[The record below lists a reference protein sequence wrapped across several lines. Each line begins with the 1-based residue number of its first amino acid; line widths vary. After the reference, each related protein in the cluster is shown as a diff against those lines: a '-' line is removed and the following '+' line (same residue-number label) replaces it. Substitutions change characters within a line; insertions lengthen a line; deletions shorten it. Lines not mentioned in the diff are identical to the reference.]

1 MLRSM
6 KTPAHGRSGR
16 RYPVPPVLRS
26 WQEVESR
33 LGVAPSAG
41 LPIASSGATYV
52 MAQELAWLDA
62 SHFAVGRWDGS
73 MSIFQFN
80 QSPQLGPVIAKAVN
94 TPSAEGV
101 QMITLLVPGL
111 FVTSND
117 AQSMIVWQSPSGEW
131 SDLATAQTLAY
142 SSTLGVANSGA
153 SYVTPNGATLFL
165 IVGHAGGFVT
175 IWQGGPDGS
184 ALALIQTVDV
194 RSATPVNP
202 WGLHNVRGVGLVS
215 ATDSA
220 GFVITGS
227 EDGDLCLVRVPDGTI
242 VSRIVYNP
250 TAQRGINSLAVAGG
264 NLLVANCAVG
274 SADSNLWSYSVDPLS
289 GSIVPTG
296 SAKLVADPTRAQVFN
311 FDVIWGQYAGG
322 PCWFSAT
329 EEGYLWMGTA
339 TAGGGIA
346 IIGSQKV
353 TSPLGAA
360 IGMGPPSNLALVAY
374 DLYEFDTGAGA

>member
-1 MLRSM
+1 M
-6 KTPAHGRSGR
+6 KTPAHGRTGR
-16 RYPVPPVLRS
+16 RHPVPPVLRS
-26 WQEVESR
+26 WQEVQSR
-33 LGVAPSAG
+33 LGVAPPAG
-41 LPIASSGATYV
+41 LPIASSGATYI

-80 QSPQLGPVIAKAVN
+80 QSPQLGPVIAKAIN

-117 AQSMIVWQSPSGEW
+117 AQSMIVWQSPSGRW
-131 SDLATAQTLAY
+131 SDLVMAQRLAY
-142 SSTLGVANSGA
+142 SSSLGVANSGA
-153 SYVTPNGATLFL
+153 SYVTPNGAALFL

-175 IWQGGPDGS
+175 IWQSGSDGS
-184 ALALIQTVDV
+184 AITLIETVDV

-227 EDGDLCLVRVPDGTI
+227 EDGDLCLVRVPDGTV

-250 TAQRGINSLAVAGG
+250 TAQRGINSLAVSEG

-274 SADSNLWSYSVDPLS
+274 NDDSNLWSYSVDALS
-289 GSIVPTG
+289 GSIVSTG
-296 SAKLVADPTRAQVFN
+296 SAKLVVDPTRAQVFN

-360 IGMGPPSNLALVAY
+360 IGLGPPSNLALVAY

>member
-1 MLRSM
+1 
-6 KTPAHGRSGR
+6 
-16 RYPVPPVLRS
+16 
-26 WQEVESR
+26 
-33 LGVAPSAG
+33 
-41 LPIASSGATYV
+41 

-80 QSPQLGPVIAKAVN
+80 QSPQLGPVIAKAIN

-117 AQSMIVWQSPSGEW
+117 AQSMIVWQSPSGRW
-131 SDLATAQTLAY
+131 SDLVMAQRLAY
-142 SSTLGVANSGA
+142 SSSLGVANSGA
-153 SYVTPNGATLFL
+153 SYVTPNGAALFL

-175 IWQGGPDGS
+175 IWQSGSDGS
-184 ALALIQTVDV
+184 AITLIETVDV

-227 EDGDLCLVRVPDGTI
+227 EDGDLCLVRVPDGTV

-250 TAQRGINSLAVAGG
+250 TAQRGINSLAVSEG

-274 SADSNLWSYSVDPLS
+274 NDDSNLWSYSVDALS
-289 GSIVPTG
+289 GSIVSTG
-296 SAKLVADPTRAQVFN
+296 SAKLVVDPTRAQVFN

-360 IGMGPPSNLALVAY
+360 IGLGPPSNLALVAY